1 LDSPVTEPFGAIFQG
16 PKSLPEYSAVNRKS
30 ETSPSEAAVLPKPV
44 SVKQSRFAILAR
56 DVATMGFGTALTAV
70 FNVLLVFLIPRVVTV
85 ENFGYWRLFMLYVSY
100 VGLLQ
105 LGFLDGVLLRWA
117 GRPLADFHAELRPA
131 VVFLLGLVVILI
143 VPVGAFAWWK
153 FNFDVRFI
161 AVAVLLYAVI
171 YNLSALLF
179 YGLQSA
185 RQFKPVAIAT
195 AAPTGVF
202 VLLTFVWNAWH
213 VPDFRILIELYCIAS
228 AGALVY
234 LWVRVKPLKNDTQ
247 SISAWSIGESCIL
260 VGWPIVLSNIGAG
273 LVQSADRLVASWIL
287 PIHQFAQYSLASSA
301 MFVPVMAIA
310 AIYRVFFSHASALE
324 HDGRMRIYAHGARFL
339 LLAWSLM
346 LPYFFVLEQIV
357 NRFLPKYVPSLPAA
371 GILLFGVF
379 FLAEIQILH
388 TSFAYIYGKQ
398 RQFLMLTI
406 AAAVATF
413 GIGLAA
419 AIYFGSLI
427 AIAFGQLISLAIWWL
442 ANNLTLSNI
451 TGQNWRSRL
460 ILLATFAWSAIAYE
474 TATKVTQ
481 NVGFRIL
488 IYYLLVCFCL
498 FWVCRSEI
506 EILRRLVVHFNAGK
520 RSTGEAAA

>member
-1 LDSPVTEPFGAIFQG
+1 
-16 PKSLPEYSAVNRKS
+16 LPEYCVMNRNS
-30 ETSPSEAAVLPKPV
+30 ETSPTETAVPPKPFA
-44 SVKQSRFAILAR
+44 VKHSRFAILAR
-56 DVATMGFGTALTAV
+56 DVATMGLGTALTAV
-70 FNVLLVFLIPRVVTV
+70 FNTLLVFLIPRIVSV
-85 ENFGYWRLFMLYVSY
+85 ENFGYWRLFMLYATY

-131 VVFLLGLVVILI
+131 VVFLLGLLAVLI

-161 AVAVLLYAVI
+161 AFAVLLYAVV
-171 YNLSALLF
+171 YNLTALLL

-195 AAPTGVF
+195 AAPTGIF
-202 VLLTFVWNAWH
+202 VLLTFVWNTRH

-228 AGALVY
+228 AAALLY
-234 LWVRVKPLKNDTQ
+234 LWLRVKPFKNGAR
-247 SISAWSIGESCIL
+247 SLSAWSIGERCVI
-260 VGWPIVLSNIGAG
+260 VGWPIVLSNVGAG

-310 AIYRVFFSHASALE
+310 AIYRVFFSHASALQHE
-324 HDGRMRIYAHGARFL
+324 GRMRIYAHGVRFL

-346 LPYFFVLEQIV
+346 LPYFFVLEQVVI
-357 NRFLPKYVPSLPAA
+357 RFLPKYVPSLPAA

-406 AAAVATF
+406 AAAAVTFSVGVAM
-413 GIGLAA
+413 
-419 AIYFGSLI
+419 AIYFGSLT
-427 AIAFGQLISLAIWWL
+427 AIAVGQLISLAIWWL
-442 ANNLTLSNI
+442 GNNIALSS
-451 TGQNWRSRL
+451 TTEQNWRSRL
-460 ILLATFAWSAIAYE
+460 IVLATFAWSTIAYE
-474 TATKVTQ
+474 TATKISQ
-481 NVGFRIL
+481 NVGIRIL
-488 IYYLLVCFCL
+488 VYYLLVCFCL

-506 EILRRLVVHFNAGK
+506 EILRRLVVHLNAGK